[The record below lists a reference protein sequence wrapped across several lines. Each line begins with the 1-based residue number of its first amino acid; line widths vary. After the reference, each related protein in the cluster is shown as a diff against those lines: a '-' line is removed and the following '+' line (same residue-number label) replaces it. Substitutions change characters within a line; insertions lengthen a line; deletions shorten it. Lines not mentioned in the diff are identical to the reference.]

1 MSRWDNCGLCDV
13 RMQLIT
19 YRGPAVFYCEKC
31 NTHQDSEGHIADP
44 VRQIIHRRNVTD
56 DLPES
61 LEDYKKRVIK
71 YYKEK
76 EIINNATTFI

>member
-1 MSRWDNCGLCDV
+1 MTRWDNCGLCDV

-31 NTHQDSEGHIADP
+31 NTHQDSEGYIADP
-44 VRQIIHRRNVTD
+44 VRKIIHMRNVTD
-56 DLPES
+56 KSSES
-61 LEDYKKRVIK
+61 LEDYKKRTIGK

-76 EIINNATTFI
+76 EVEE